1 MAAMKPRTGDGP
13 MEVTKEARSL
23 VMRIPLE
30 GGGRLV
36 VEMNAEEANNLSAA
50 LHAAVSLVKKQ
61 SAFLPFL
68 VSLCA
73 MPYAQLS
80 SISSRVEDIVSADA
94 IAVGF
99 VKSEEDGYELV
110 GAIDAIAS
118 VEKFFDVDLID
129 EISFFQPAGKPG
141 EILEIPVSQK
151 ATKADRVF
159 VIGLGD
165 QSTQSHRLAAASLG
179 RKLRG
184 KKINVSNLL
193 ATQIQ
198 DIRAHAISSVL
209 GSYTWTLKSD
219 AKTDQ
224 PTFNIVCKSE
234 KIIDEANVIANAVC
248 RARDLVHTPS
258 NIKNPLW
265 MAQQAQKIAKEG
277 KLTIKV
283 LAGKDLAQFGG
294 LRAVGNSSPKPGPR
308 FIQISYSP
316 KATGKKIPHVVLVG
330 KGITFDTGGV
340 SLKRPYD
347 LMMAMKSDMAGASA
361 VLNVVGALPEL
372 KPRVKVTA
380 LLMCAENALSGTS
393 QRPSDVITHYG
404 GTTVEVLDTD
414 AEGRLVLADG
424 LAYADAKLDPDYLLD
439 IATLTGSATLGLGRQ
454 YGAMYT
460 RDSKLASQ
468 LVAAGETSGD
478 RLWHMPLIDDYQDS
492 LESDI
497 ADFNH
502 TADKGDYSAGSVTAA
517 LFLEKFTGQRKWVHL
532 DVAGT
537 ARSESDAGESPKG
550 GTGFGVRVLLDWI
563 MNL

>member
-118 VEKFFDVDLID
+118 IEKFFDVDLID

-193 ATQIQ
+193 ATQSQ

-219 AKTDQ
+219 AKTYQ

-234 KIIDEANVIANAVC
+234 KIIDEATVIANAVC

-283 LAGKDLAQFGG
+283 LAGKELVQFGG

-316 KATGKKIPHVVLVG
+316 KATGKKIPHIVLVG

-460 RDSKLASQ
+460 RDTKLASQ
-468 LVAAGETSGD
+468 LVAAGESSGD

-517 LFLEKFTGQRKWVHL
+517 LFLEKFTGKRKWVHL

-550 GTGFGVRVLLDWI
+550 GTGFGVRLLIDWI
-563 MNL
+563 MSL